1 MRESP
6 IYMDYQATT
15 PLDPRVRE
23 SMEPYW
29 MESFGNPHSEGHNFG
44 WEARRAV
51 ETARG
56 QVADIIGADDD
67 EIFFVSGATESC
79 NIALRGVAATAGKR
93 QRIVTV
99 ETEHPAVLETVQW
112 LDRNGFD
119 IQVLPVTDTGLLDIS
134 VLENVLNEQTLLVSV
149 MLANNEIGVIQPLA
163 RIAELCQS
171 VGAFLHTDA
180 TQAVGRIAVNVDEL
194 GVDLLSLSG
203 HKIYGPNGVGALYVR
218 KRSDLCLEPIM
229 TGGSQEQGV
238 RPGTV
243 ATPLVVGLGAACE
256 IADTEWESD
265 ALRLCGLTENLVSE
279 MKKDFPSLRV
289 FGDMENRIPGNFN
302 FGLPGILAE
311 RLVEA
316 VSHRIAISTGAA
328 CSTGS
333 PEPSRVLMAL
343 NIDREIASCGVRISL
358 GRFTTTE
365 HVEVAKVTLR
375 DALVEMRRD

>member
-1 MRESP
+1 MREPP

-23 SMEPYW
+23 AMEPYW
-29 MESFGNPHSEGHNFG
+29 IENFGNPHSEGHSFG

-79 NIALRGVAATAGKR
+79 NIALRGVAATASKR
-93 QRIVTV
+93 QGIVTV
-99 ETEHPAVLETVQW
+99 ATEHPAVLETVQW
-112 LDRNGFD
+112 LGHSGFD
-119 IQVLPVTDTGLLDIS
+119 IQILPVTNAGLLDIS
-134 VLENVLNEQTLLVSV
+134 TLESVLNEQTLLVSV

-163 RIAELCQS
+163 QIAELCQS

-180 TQAVGRIAVNVDEL
+180 TQAVGRIALNVDEL

-203 HKIYGPNGVGALYVR
+203 HKIYGPNGVGVLYVR
-218 KRSDLCLEPIM
+218 KRSDLRLEPIM
-229 TGGSQEQGV
+229 TGGSQERGV

-256 IADTEWESD
+256 VADVEWESD
-265 ALRLCGLTENLVSE
+265 ALRLYGLTESLVSE
-279 MKKDFPSLRV
+279 MKKDFPSLHV
-289 FGDMENRIPGNFN
+289 FGDMKNRIPGNLN

-311 RLVEA
+311 RLVKA

-343 NIDREIASCGVRISL
+343 NVDREIASCGVRISL
-358 GRFTTTE
+358 GRFTTME
-365 HVEVAKVTLR
+365 HVKVASTALR
-375 DALVEMRRD
+375 DALTAMRGE